1 MHLLRQPGR
10 DFRGVMPFSRSPVV
24 HESACAAPRGLRD
37 RASAAVAA
45 PNNAFCTDPGD
56 LVGRAYAL
64 LEQEAQ
70 AWQQRQRADLLPG
83 GGR

>member
-1 MHLLRQPGR
+1 
-10 DFRGVMPFSRSPVV
+10 
-24 HESACAAPRGLRD
+24 
-37 RASAAVAA
+37 VAA

>member
-10 DFRGVMPFSRSPVV
+10 DFRGGTPFSRSPVV
-24 HESACAAPRGLRD
+24 HQLACAAPRELRD

-45 PNNAFCTDPGD
+45 PNAHCTDPSD

-83 GGR
+83 SRR